1 LWVLFDGVFEAK
13 MMSAEAKR
21 HLAKLARKRKRPVPP
36 PAYQVTAARQ
46 ATGLSGQLLTR
57 HQIVAL
63 TGFTYPWIWQ
73 MMMRGEFP
81 RSRTVGGKSMW
92 LTSELNAWLANLPKR
107 RLKGDAPLDQN
118 IEEAARVHRA
128 VGTGGP

>member
-1 LWVLFDGVFEAK
+1 
-13 MMSAEAKR
+13 
-21 HLAKLARKRKRPVPP
+21 
-36 PAYQVTAARQ
+36 VTAARQ

-81 RSRTVGGKSMW
+81 RSRTVGGKAMW
-92 LTSELNAWLANLPKR
+92 LTREIEDWVTNLPRR
-107 RLKGDAPLDQN
+107 RLKGDAPPDQK
-118 IEEAARVHRA
+118 IEETA
-128 VGTGGP
+128 